1 MTELSFFTRLLD
13 DVPPGERF
21 RLALEQI
28 EHAEAHGYGRAWVA
42 QHHFRYV
49 EGGLPS
55 PFVFLA
61 HAAARIPRIR
71 LATGIVTLTLEDP
84 LRVAEDAV
92 VADLLSGG
100 RIDLGVGSGA
110 RPESFVPFGL
120 DAANKGADYAVKLD
134 RLHAALNGDDLGAE
148 NHLYPGG
155 EGIRNRIWQATF
167 SPYGGTSAGE
177 NGNALLLS
185 KSQPRTPELAGATLA
200 DIQLPIITAYREALA
215 EATAPRVTASRAVFV
230 ADTTAEALAFAE
242 AGLERLRAF
251 ADRNGRR
258 LDLRSPDA
266 IAATSDTFIGD
277 PDDVARLLAA
287 DETLRGVDEV
297 AVQVHSVDPPHE
309 HILRSLELVAA
320 EVAPRLGWATSDHS
334 VPVP

>member
-13 DVPPGERF
+13 DVAPGERF

-28 EHAEAHGYGRAWVA
+28 EHAEAHGFGRAWVA

-55 PFVFLA
+55 PFVFLG
-61 HAAARIPRIR
+61 HAAARVPRIR

-84 LRVAEDAV
+84 IRVAEDAI

-120 DAANKGADYAVKLD
+120 DGANKGADYAAKLD
-134 RLHAALNGDDLGAE
+134 RLHAALDGDDLGAG

-155 EGIRNRIWQATF
+155 EGIRGRIWQATF
-167 SPYGGTSAGE
+167 SPYGGTSAGQ

-185 KSQPRTPELAGATLA
+185 KSQPRTPELADATLA
-200 DIQLPIITAYREALA
+200 DIQLPIIAAYREALTA
-215 EATAPRVTASRAVFV
+215 GATPRITASRAVFV
-230 ADTTAEALAFAE
+230 ADTTAEALALAE
-242 AGLERLRAF
+242 AGLERLREYAE
-251 ADRNGRR
+251 RSGKK
-258 LDLRSPDA
+258 LDLSSPEA
-266 IAATSDTFIGD
+266 IAATTDTFVGD
-277 PDDVARLLAA
+277 PDDVAQLLGA
-287 DETLRGVDEV
+287 DETLREADEV

-309 HILRSLELVAA
+309 RILRSLELVAT
-320 EVAPRLGWATSDHS
+320 ELAPRLGWATGARP
-334 VPVP
+334 VPVR